1 MAEAPY
7 ASFKI
12 DGRELSLSAPGL
24 RPAAD
29 MPQER
34 LRGDLKR
41 FKENTWPLCRHNGLL
56 IRCLLN
62 LGDVFSYRIIRHA

>member
-12 DGRELSLSAPGL
+12 NGGELSLSAAGPG
-24 RPAAD
+24 PAAD
-29 MPQER
+29 MPQEP
-34 LRGDLKR
+34 LSGDLKR
-41 FKENTWPLCRHNGLL
+41 FKENTWPLCRNNGLL

-62 LGDVFSYRIIRHA
+62 LGNRFFLID